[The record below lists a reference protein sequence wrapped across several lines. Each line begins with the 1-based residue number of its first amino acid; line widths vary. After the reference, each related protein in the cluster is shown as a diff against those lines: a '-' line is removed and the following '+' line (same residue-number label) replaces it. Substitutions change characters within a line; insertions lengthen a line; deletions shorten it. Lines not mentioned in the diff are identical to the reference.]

1 MKLCY
6 LDGEFLP
13 FEKAVIPVSDHIIQR
28 GIGVFDLVRTYGRK
42 PMMMT
47 YHLERLSRSASSL
60 GIDEKLGLEAM
71 KSIVRQGIDRVD
83 GDGEVLVKFYITGG
97 DRFVDGCRFPDPR
110 YFVSFE
116 DLDLPERE
124 KYEKGVRLFPLDRAR
139 LIPSAKSIDYSAALA
154 KNSVDPG
161 ALEVLYCAGGVISEA
176 GHSTF
181 FMVKDGTVI
190 TAPDDMVL
198 AGTTRSLIL
207 QILKE
212 NGIPM
217 EMRAPLLDEVTS
229 SQEAFISGSVKE
241 IMPVVQIGAQTVGDG
256 KPGPITAKI
265 AELYRQN
272 VHRWLE

>member
-13 FEKAVIPVSDHIIQR
+13 FEEAVIPVSDHIIQR
-28 GIGVFDLVRTYGRK
+28 GIGVFDLVRTYGRR

-60 GIDEKLGLEAM
+60 GIEEKLGLEAM
-71 KSIVRQGIDRVD
+71 KSLVRQGIDLME
-83 GDGEVLVKFYITGG
+83 GDGEILVKFYITGG
-97 DRFVDGCRFPDPR
+97 DRFVDGCRFPNPR

-116 DLDLPERE
+116 ELVLPERE
-124 KYEKGVRLFPLDRAR
+124 NYEKGVRLFPLDRAR
-139 LIPSAKSIDYSAALA
+139 LLPSAKSIDYSAALA

-161 ALEVLYCAGGVISEA
+161 ALEVLYCPGGTISEA

-181 FMVKDGTVI
+181 FMVRDGKVI
-190 TAPDDMVL
+190 TAPDDLVL

-207 QILKE
+207 QILEE
-212 NGIPM
+212 NDIPL
-217 EMRAPLLDEVTS
+217 EMRAPSLGEISS

-241 IMPVVQIGAQTVGDG
+241 IMPVVRIGTQVVGDG
-256 KPGPITAKI
+256 KPGPITAQI

-272 VHRWLE
+272 VHNWLE